1 MDYALKRQKSIEQQ
15 NSNCGSSGNSSSNNN
30 NKHIQIQNYFR
41 MECPNKGGDG
51 KDKDKDKA
59 FFSPRIREVES
70 NKGKPKLLTGRLP
83 EAFSINKAHSPDID
97 NNNNNNNNNERLML
111 CSSHN
116 DEGMF
121 RQRIVY
127 NHTEVQ
133 DDQYVNL
140 KYNNNNN
147 KNING
152 NTSLETNSQRSEKNL
167 LIKLQDVSDN
177 IICYITCIYV
187 YRKGKIIFKQ
197 IQIIIIVVITIIIF
211 LFKRIIFYLDIVVV
225 KTQHH
230 QR

>member
-1 MDYALKRQKSIEQQ
+1 MEYALKRQKSIEQQ
-15 NSNCGSSGNSSSNNN
+15 NNNCGSSSSN

-51 KDKDKDKA
+51 KDKDKDKDKA

-83 EAFSINKAHSPDID
+83 EAFSINKTHSPEID
-97 NNNNNNNNNERLML
+97 NNNNNNNERLML

-133 DDQYVNL
+133 DEQYMNL
-140 KYNNNNN
+140 KYNNNN

-177 IICYITCIYV
+177 IICY
-187 YRKGKIIFKQ
+187 
-197 IQIIIIVVITIIIF
+197 VI
-211 LFKRIIFYLDIVVV
+211 
-225 KTQHH
+225 
-230 QR
+230 

>member
-1 MDYALKRQKSIEQQ
+1 MEYALKRQKSIEQQ
-15 NSNCGSSGNSSSNNN
+15 QNNNNNNCGSSNSNNNN

-41 MECPNKGGDG
+41 MECPNKVCDG
-51 KDKDKDKA
+51 KDKDKDKDKA

-83 EAFSINKAHSPDID
+83 EAFSINNKTHSPEID
-97 NNNNNNNNNERLML
+97 NNNNNNNNERLML

-133 DDQYVNL
+133 DEQYMNL

-167 LIKLQDVSDN
+167 LIKLQDVSN
-177 IICYITCIYV
+177 IIYYI
-187 YRKGKIIFKQ
+187 
-197 IQIIIIVVITIIIF
+197 
-211 LFKRIIFYLDIVVV
+211 
-225 KTQHH
+225 
-230 QR
+230 

>member
-15 NSNCGSSGNSSSNNN
+15 NNNCGSSGNSSSNNN

-51 KDKDKDKA
+51 KDKDKA

-97 NNNNNNNNNERLML
+97 NNNNNNNNNNERLML

-140 KYNNNNN
+140 KYNNNN

>member
-1 MDYALKRQKSIEQQ
+1 MNTE
-15 NSNCGSSGNSSSNNN
+15 
-30 NKHIQIQNYFR
+30 
-41 MECPNKGGDG
+41 
-51 KDKDKDKA
+51 
-59 FFSPRIREVES
+59 
-70 NKGKPKLLTGRLP
+70 
-83 EAFSINKAHSPDID
+83 
-97 NNNNNNNNNERLML
+97 
-111 CSSHN
+111 
-116 DEGMF
+116 F

-140 KYNNNNN
+140 KYNNN